1 MSRGNPARLSP
12 VVLAALAA
20 VALSGGA
27 RSAHARAK
35 AGEEPKSEEE
45 KPKSPQQ
52 EQAFQHF
59 LRAQE
64 LYKLGRYREAI
75 ARLEAAVKLDPDA
88 PDLWYNL
95 GVVHEKLGD
104 ADEAIVAYERYLKLL
119 GPDADVE
126 ELKRIRGFI
135 QRLRGARTDLKDR
148 EAKRMEHRFT
158 PLSASLAI
166 GSVASLAAT
175 GVFSYLALH
184 NDRAARD
191 YMVGSHGSLGG
202 RAALVTRASNDGWLA
217 NAFGVAALATG
228 AAALTLYFTSE
239 FPQKDDLR
247 ELPPRKV
254 GWLGVTPL
262 PGGGTVQLGMVF

>member
-1 MSRGNPARLSP
+1 MSRGKLARFSL
-12 VVLAALAA
+12 VALAVLAVHARPALA
-20 VALSGGA
+20 
-27 RSAHARAK
+27 RA
-35 AGEEPKSEEE
+35 ASGEEPKSDEE

-52 EQAFQHF
+52 QQAFQHF

-119 GPDADVE
+119 GPDADAE

-135 QRLRGARTDLKDR
+135 QRLKGARTDLKDR

-158 PLSASLAI
+158 PLTTTLAI
-166 GSVASLAAT
+166 SCAVSLAAT

-184 NDRAARD
+184 DDRAARD
-191 YMVGSHGSLGG
+191 YTVGSGGSLPG
-202 RAALVTRASNDGWLA
+202 RDALVRRASIEGIFADVFGA
-217 NAFGVAALATG
+217 VTVATGVAAF
-228 AAALTLYFTSE
+228 TLYFTSE
-239 FPQKDDLR
+239 FPQKDDVR

-254 GWLGVTPL
+254 GWVGVTPL